1 MDNQHKKIKGY
12 RDLSQE
18 EIDMMNEAKEL
29 AEKVKVLTN
38 KLMISGETDKR
49 WVSIG
54 VTDLQKGFM
63 SIIRGI
69 AKPTTF

>member
-1 MDNQHKKIKGY
+1 
-12 RDLSQE
+12 
-18 EIDMMNEAKEL
+18 MNEAKEL
-29 AEKVKVLTN
+29 AEKVKVLTD